1 MTKKEEIKSQKESVQ
16 HHSKV
21 PLQIT
26 AGLETEVLEL
36 KKKLKEKEKE
46 VEIYKDRALR
56 TIAELANFRR
66 KTEENMREFTKYSNA
81 EFIDKFLP
89 ILDSFASAFGPAM
102 LDKNTEDKKFYS
114 GIELIYKDI
123 LNLLEKEGLKQQDVL
138 GKEFDPLLHEV
149 VGIVEVEDK
158 DAEVPPSGTAAKP
171 WDENVILEEVRKG
184 YTFHDKVIRHA
195 LVKISKK
202 KQAITGE
209 NING

>member
-1 MTKKEEIKSQKESVQ
+1 MFTVNKKEEIKSQKENVH
-16 HHSKV
+16 HHSKT

-36 KKKLKEKEKE
+36 KRKLKEKEKE
-46 VEIYKDRALR
+46 VEFYKDRALR
-56 TIAELANFRR
+56 TIAELSNFRR
-66 KTEENMREFTKYSNA
+66 KTEENMKEFTKYSNA
-81 EFIDKFLP
+81 EFINKFLP
-89 ILDSFASAFGPAM
+89 ILDGFASAFSPA
-102 LDKNTEDKKFYS
+102 LRDKNTEDKNFYS

-138 GKEFDPLLHEV
+138 GKEFDPLSHEV
-149 VGIVEVEDK
+149 VGIIEVEDK
-158 DAEVPPSGTAAKP
+158 DRE
-171 WDENVILEEVRKG
+171 DIILEEVRKG

-202 KQAITGE
+202 KQVVSGE

>member
-16 HHSKV
+16 HYSKI

-66 KTEENMREFTKYSNA
+66 KTEENMKEFTKYSNA
-81 EFIDKFLP
+81 ELIDKFLP

-102 LDKNTEDKKFYS
+102 RDKNTEDKNFYS

-158 DAEVPPSGTAAKP
+158 DAEGI
-171 WDENVILEEVRKG
+171 ILEEVRKG

-202 KQAITGE
+202 KQAEGGE